1 MIRLRTTVIPV
12 VMYFALTTATTLH
25 AQERVRAGM
34 WENITSSSG
43 QAATT
48 SSVCMKSADWA
59 MVNGSP
65 AMARAETERTLSKSG
80 CTVKDFKIDNS
91 VNTATLVCGSGTM
104 LTEMKFLSRDST
116 ESKVTSTSGGVTAV
130 SYVKSRRTGD
140 C

>member
-1 MIRLRTTVIPV
+1 MIRPRITVIPV
-12 VMYFALTTATTLH
+12 VVYFALTTATTLH
-25 AQERVRAGM
+25 AQERVRSGM
-34 WENITSSSG
+34 WENTTSSSG
-43 QAATT
+43 QPTT
-48 SSVCMKSADWA
+48 KSNICMKPADWV

-65 AMARAETERTLSKSG
+65 AMARAETEKTLSKSG

-91 VNTATLVCGSGTM
+91 VNTATLVCGSDTM

-130 SYVKSRRTGD
+130 SYVKSRRIGD